1 MFHNQPRDDQA
12 GTLSTFNLNRF
23 FDFAS
28 VGDEESVEAAYGQSP
43 GHIISNFLYLSVA
56 DLTAIARTHSVPTDG
71 NKSTLLQALMY
82 HECPFVARAA
92 IAVNLGVKFLAAH
105 TTNVA
110 EFVELYRSFTIKQL
124 SSLCETHNIWPGK
137 TKSFLESLLKHN
149 CDPGVPDIQLF
160 CCSPSFDGTI
170 ESVRREETLRR
181 DRFEMNKTLKASSAS
196 ASGTHPI
203 LRRDAAEKAAN
214 DARQAFPFVADLS
227 HQKRIAQEWQ
237 TEMEPR
243 RWIPRPCAVCGRRT
257 VTGML
262 TFCNPLHYDLAVAP
276 NPALPVETLTKTH
289 DLDAY
294 DGAILCASALQD
306 PTQKAPFEMCV
317 YCKTAMDRHQQPL
330 DSLANF
336 QYYARDE
343 LPPEVKSAFRDATTY
358 DKMIDKDGRERP
370 DSVRSTS
377 QRYSKDNVAIFTQD
391 VASLRAVL
399 QPPREDIHEVIWK
412 HIGKE
417 FEVSAS
423 SACSFLPRFAYL
435 P

>member
-1 MFHNQPRDDQA
+1 
-12 GTLSTFNLNRF
+12 
-23 FDFAS
+23 
-28 VGDEESVEAAYGQSP
+28 
-43 GHIISNFLYLSVA
+43 
-56 DLTAIARTHSVPTDG
+56 
-71 NKSTLLQALMY
+71 
-82 HECPFVARAA
+82 
-92 IAVNLGVKFLAAH
+92 VNLGVKFLAAH

-149 CDPGVPDIQLF
+149 CDPGCTGYSTVLLF
-160 CCSPSFDGTI
+160 AVIRRVREGVVERRTI

-196 ASGTHPI
+196 TSVTHPI

-237 TEMEPR
+237 TEMEPH

-276 NPALPVETLTKTH
+276 NPALPVETLTKTY

-358 DKMIDKDGRERP
+358 DKMMCAHSRCTRITHLFSDKDGRERP

-377 QRYSKDNVAIFTQD
+377 QRYSKGNVAIFTQD

-399 QPPREDIHEVIWK
+399 QPPREDIHEVMCALSIVLHLAGNISARSLRFRHHRHVHFCPVLRTCLK
-412 HIGKE
+412 REYNKSPPPLNLSRGSHRTASNYSERKGGVALNSKQE
-417 FEVSAS
+417 FFSKTCKVVFVL
-423 SACSFLPRFAYL
+423 SFIL
-435 P
+435 